1 MQNVLGNV
9 IVFDKSARDS
19 IQNFE
24 AGNGDVAITYENEV
38 LTAQEAG
45 LEDEAVYP
53 PSTVLIEN
61 PVAIVDKW
69 VDEHCVREVAEA
81 FVDYLHTPEAKE
93 LYTDVGFLR
102 STDIKEAQKG
112 GGQFPPIEDL
122 FTVDEIGGWDALN
135 EEAVQRQRHRHP
147 GDRRLNSDVATTK
160 EGRRRDEQRR
170 AGHSASQSDPALSEV
185 SCTAAT
191 HDLARR
197 CHRLS
202 RGDGGAAGGGGHH
215 EGVR

>member
-9 IVFDKSARDS
+9 TVFDKSARDS

-69 VDEHCVREVAEA
+69 VDEHCVRDVAEA
-81 FVDYLHTPEAKE
+81 FVEFLHTPEVKE
-93 LYTDVGFLR
+93 LYTDVGLPALDR
-102 STDIKEAQKG
+102 HQGSE
-112 GGQFPPIEDL
+112 E
-122 FTVDEIGGWDALN
+122 GWRPVPADRGPVHGRRDRWLGRP
-135 EEAVQRQRHRHP
+135 ERGTVQRQRDRHP

-160 EGRRRDEQRR
+160 EG
-170 AGHSASQSDPALSEV
+170 
-185 SCTAAT
+185 
-191 HDLARR
+191 
-197 CHRLS
+197 
-202 RGDGGAAGGGGHH
+202 
-215 EGVR
+215 